1 MPFALSTATRED
13 DAAAY
18 DFAAT
23 VARESAPGGIANGT
37 FRYSLPYYRTFFL
50 SAELPFPLAFQKLRT
65 INDPSRHGGTP
76 CTQLPKD
83 VVDKLMTVYIDRIV
97 PQYPLFT
104 KEEVC
109 TMFQRF
115 SETGDGV
122 EAATADEQF
131 SISMILA
138 IATLSSRSR
147 DYRRLVSMAEALR
160 GDAFS
165 RLDFGLVS
173 NSPTVANIRHLLLL
187 AIYGSMLPSSTNLWQ
202 IVGDATRIAIGIG
215 LHQEAPA
222 RSLMSDEVTH
232 FRQRLYWT
240 VSTEHKQMR

>member
-1 MPFALSTATRED
+1 M
-13 DAAAY
+13 
-18 DFAAT
+18 
-23 VARESAPGGIANGT
+23 
-37 FRYSLPYYRTFFL
+37 PYYRTFFL
-50 SAELPFPLAFQKLRT
+50 GAELPFPLAFQKLRT

-76 CTQLPKD
+76 CTQLHKD

-115 SETGDGV
+115 NETGDGV
-122 EAATADEQF
+122 EATTADEQF

-165 RLDFGLVS
+165 RLDFGLVT
-173 NSPTVANIRHLLLL
+173 NSPTVANIRRLLLL

-202 IVGDATRIAIGIG
+202 VVGDATRIAIGIG
-215 LHQEAPA
+215 LHQEAPVS
-222 RSLMSDEVTH
+222 SLMSDEVSH

-240 VSTEHKQMR
+240 VSL